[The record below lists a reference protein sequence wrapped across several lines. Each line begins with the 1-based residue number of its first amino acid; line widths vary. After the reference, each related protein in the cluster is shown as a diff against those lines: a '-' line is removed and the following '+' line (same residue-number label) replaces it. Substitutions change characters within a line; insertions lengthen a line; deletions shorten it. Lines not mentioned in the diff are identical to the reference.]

1 LAFLTDTHC
10 HIDFEQFDPDRQT
23 MLGRAWQV
31 GIRHLLIPAIDLDS
45 FPRTLPIAEGDDRIH
60 LAVGIHP
67 NSGVKW
73 ESGALDKL
81 RKLAGHAR
89 VCAIGEIG
97 LDYYRDHT
105 PQETQK
111 EMLKIQLE
119 LASEI
124 GKPVILHCRAAF
136 DDLFSIL
143 SEWLEHL
150 PSSAVCLK
158 RHPGVFH
165 SFGGDEIQAARA
177 VQAGFYLGVNGSI
190 TFKNADNTRSVMKSA
205 GIDHLLLETDA
216 PFITPVPH
224 RGKRNEPAY
233 IYHINETLSTLL
245 NLSPEL
251 CAKMT
256 YNNACEL
263 FNWCPN

>member
-1 LAFLTDTHC
+1 LPVLSDTHC
-10 HIDFEQFDPDRQT
+10 HIDFQQFDPDRQA
-23 MLGRAWQV
+23 MLDRAWQV
-31 GIRHLLIPAIDLDS
+31 GIQRLLIPAVDLTSVSRAIAIADS
-45 FPRTLPIAEGDDRIH
+45 DERIY

-67 NSGVKW
+67 NSADNWNSK
-73 ESGALDKL
+73 SLDEMRTFL
-81 RKLAGHAR
+81 IHPR

-105 PQETQK
+105 TPEIQK
-111 EMLKIQLE
+111 MILIDQLT
-119 LASEI
+119 LASETD
-124 GKPVILHCRAAF
+124 KPVILHCRAAF
-136 DDLFSIL
+136 EDLFAIL
-143 SEWLEHL
+143 TTWLDHL
-150 PSSAVCLK
+150 PPSAIHLK

-165 SFGGDEIQAARA
+165 SFGGDTRQAETAI
-177 VQAGFYLGVNGSI
+177 QAGFCLGVNGSI
-190 TFKNADNTRSVMKSA
+190 TFKNATATRDVMQSA

-233 IYHINETLSTLL
+233 SYHTNQALSALL
-245 NLSPEL
+245 NLTPDL

-263 FNWCPN
+263 FGW